1 MSARLHILS
10 FRKELE
16 NNKSFLKSLLCQD
29 IAKRRF
35 VLEKAKDKE
44 LRVLQKLLSY
54 CLRGEIEITQALYNR
69 IHKTKKL
76 PFIEQN
82 FQKIKPTPKLKSILL
97 KLAPL
102 IHLFVKRVLLKK

>member
-1 MSARLHILS
+1 MTARLHILS

-29 IAKRRF
+29 LSRRRF
-35 VLEKAKDKE
+35 VLEKAKNKE
-44 LRVLQKLLSY
+44 LRLLQKLLCY
-54 CLRGEIEITQALYNR
+54 CLRGEIEISQALYNR
-69 IHKTKKL
+69 INKSKKL

-82 FQKIKPTPKLKSILL
+82 FQKIKPNPKLKNIIL

-102 IHLFVKRVLLKK
+102 IH

>member
-16 NNKSFLKSLLCQD
+16 NNKSFLKSLLCHD

-44 LRVLQKLLSY
+44 LRILQKLLSY
-54 CLRGEIEITQALYNR
+54 CLRGEIEISQPLYNR
-69 IHKTKKL
+69 INRSKKL
-76 PFIEQN
+76 SFIQQN
-82 FQKIKPTPKLKSILL
+82 FQKIKADPKLKSNLL
-97 KLAPL
+97 KLVPL
-102 IHLFVKRVLLKK
+102 IHLFVKRVLKR

>member
-1 MSARLHILS
+1 MSARLHILG

-44 LRVLQKLLSY
+44 LRILQKLLSY

-69 IHKTKKL
+69 INRAKKL
-76 PFIEQN
+76 SFIEQN
-82 FQKIKPTPKLKSILL
+82 FQKIKANPNLKSNLL
-97 KLAPL
+97 KLVPF
-102 IHLFVKRVLLKK
+102 IHLFVKRVLKK

>member
-10 FRKELE
+10 FRKQLE
-16 NNKSFLKSLLCQD
+16 NNKSFLKTLLCHD
-29 IAKRRF
+29 LAKQKF

-44 LRVLQKLLSY
+44 LRLLQKLLSY
-54 CLRGEIEITQALYNR
+54 CLRGEIEISQALYNR
-69 IHKTKKL
+69 INKSKKL

-82 FQKIKPTPKLKSILL
+82 FQKIKPTPKLKNIIL

-102 IHLFVKRVLLKK
+102 IHLFVKRVLKK